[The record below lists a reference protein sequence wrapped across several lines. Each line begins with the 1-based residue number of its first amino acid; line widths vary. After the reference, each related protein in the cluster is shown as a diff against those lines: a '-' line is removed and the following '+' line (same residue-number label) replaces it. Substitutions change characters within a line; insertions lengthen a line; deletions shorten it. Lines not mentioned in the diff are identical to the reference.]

1 MGVKRKKNISKT
13 LGLGFVLVFLFLMA
27 GGLFFLTE
35 IKTLSNLTNSIFHH
49 PLVVS
54 NTALKCS
61 LTITKMHRTMKDIVL
76 FTDPVLIA
84 KETKNINAY
93 ENQVYESLD
102 IIQDKILGDQ
112 GKDLVKEARNL
123 FREWKPIRD
132 EVIELVLIHQVKKAA
147 LITKNLGAD
156 HVNRMENKIQT
167 LTDYARKK
175 AADFLKQSDL
185 TGSSIQSMSL
195 VFFFSSMV
203 LLLVVGSLGIYYS
216 LKSEEDL
223 VQSEHRHRVI
233 FENSPLGMIRI
244 SKEGTIE
251 DLNENFVD
259 LMGSS
264 RKELLGFNTA
274 QDSAP
279 AMQKALSKALGG
291 STSVYEDKYT
301 SVTGDKTIDLRVV
314 FNPVSPDEHDTEVIA
329 TLEDITERKQVEQ
342 RLRDAKNKAE
352 AAVRAKAEFLANMSH
367 EIRTPMN
374 GVIGMTELLN
384 RTSLSPEQ
392 QDYVTTMEVSGDA
405 LLSIIND
412 ILDYSKIEA
421 GKIELE
427 AIEFN
432 LRTLLEGIADL
443 TAAKAQEKGLEYCT
457 IMHPQAPS
465 RLVGDPGRLRQIL
478 LNLISNAVKF
488 THTGEIAVDTRL
500 EKETPDQAVVRFSV
514 IDTGIGIPT
523 DKMALLFESFS
534 QVDSSTTRKYGGTGL
549 GLAISRQLAQLMGG
563 EITVHSLEGKGS
575 NFQFTA
581 RFKKLAQGQAH
592 TILAKESIKGKRILI
607 VDDNETNRFVLREDL
622 KAWGCR
628 FDEAPDGNK
637 ALNKLKTGVKTGN
650 PFHIAIIDMQM
661 PIMDGK
667 TLGRKIKQDGELK
680 NTLLVML
687 TSMGMRGD
695 ARKFMD
701 IGFSAYLNKPV
712 KQHELFECL
721 STIHQIP
728 DKRKISPSTP
738 TGTTIITKHSIAENQ
753 PSQVHILLAED
764 NKINQ
769 KVALASLRKLGFM
782 ADAVMNGKEA
792 VKALE
797 STDYNLVLM
806 DCQMPQMDG
815 YEAAALIRSSSSPA
829 RNPQVP
835 IIAMTANA
843 IEGDRE
849 RCLDAGMN
857 DYMAKPV
864 KMKELSQMLSKWL

>member
-1 MGVKRKKNISKT
+1 MLFS
-13 LGLGFVLVFLFLMA
+13 FLMV
-27 GGLFFLTE
+27 GGFFFLNE
-35 IKTLSNLTNSIFHH
+35 IK
-49 PLVVS
+49 
-54 NTALKCS
+54 
-61 LTITKMHRTMKDIVL
+61 
-76 FTDPVLIA
+76 
-84 KETKNINAY
+84 
-93 ENQVYESLD
+93 
-102 IIQDKILGDQ
+102 IL
-112 GKDLVKEARNL
+112 
-123 FREWKPIRD
+123 
-132 EVIELVLIHQVKKAA
+132 
-147 LITKNLGAD
+147 
-156 HVNRMENKIQT
+156 
-167 LTDYARKK
+167 
-175 AADFLKQSDL
+175 SDL
-185 TGSSIQSMSL
+185 TGSNIRSMSL

-223 VQSEHRHRVI
+223 VQSEHRHRII
-233 FENSPLGMIRI
+233 FESSPLGMIRF
-244 SKEGTIE
+244 SNDGTIV
-251 DLNENFVD
+251 DLNENFVA

-274 QDSAP
+274 QNSTP
-279 AMQKALSKALGG
+279 AMQQALKKALKG

-301 SVTGDKTIDLRVV
+301 SITGDKTIDLRVV
-314 FNPVSPDEHDTEVIA
+314 FNPVSPGEQDTEVIA

-342 RLRDAKNKAE
+342 GLRDAKNIAE
-352 AAVRAKAEFLANMSH
+352 AAARTKADFLANMSH

-384 RTSLSPEQ
+384 QTILTPEQ
-392 QDYVTTMEVSGDA
+392 QDFVTTMKVSGDA

-427 AIEFN
+427 TIEFN
-432 LRTLLEGIADL
+432 LRTLLEDIADL

-457 IMHPQAPS
+457 IIHPRTPS

-500 EKETPDQAVVRFSV
+500 EEETDDQTIVRFSV
-514 IDTGIGIPT
+514 IDTGIGVPK
-523 DKMALLFESFS
+523 DKLALLFDSFS
-534 QVDSSTTRKYGGTGL
+534 QVDSSTTREYEGTGL
-549 GLAISRQLAQLMGG
+549 GLAISKQLTQLMGG
-563 EITVHSLEGKGS
+563 EITVHSLEGRGS
-575 NFQFTA
+575 NFQFTVL
-581 RFKKLAQGQAH
+581 FKKIPRGQ
-592 TILAKESIKGKRILI
+592 TQEILTKESIRGKRVLI

-637 ALNKLKTGVKTGN
+637 ALEKLRTGVKTGN
-650 PFHIAIIDMQM
+650 PFHITIIDMQM
-661 PIMDGK
+661 PKMDGR
-667 TLGRKIKQDGELK
+667 TLGLKIKQDRELK
-680 NTLLVML
+680 DTLMVML

-695 ARKFMD
+695 AKRFMD

-721 STIHQIP
+721 STVHQIP

-738 TGTTIITKHSIAENQ
+738 TGTTTGTTTGTPTGTPIITKHSIAENQ
-753 PSQVHILLAED
+753 PSQVHILLAEN

-769 KVALASLRKLGFM
+769 KVALGSLRKLGFM
-782 ADAVMNGKEA
+782 ADAVINGKEA
-792 VKALE
+792 VQALQT
-797 STDYNLVLM
+797 TDYNLVLM

-815 YEAAALIRSSSSPA
+815 YAATALIRNKSSKVQNS
-829 RNPQVP
+829 QVP

-843 IEGDRE
+843 MEGDRE
-849 RCLDAGMN
+849 KCLDAGMN

-864 KMKELSQMLSKWL
+864 RIKELFQMLSKWL